1 MSSTGFTATSPSRP
15 DRVGRDGTL
24 RLRFERRGAA
34 TVLASCRYAL
44 PLQVLAPVALD
55 GPAAV
60 VSILNPTGGLVGGD
74 RLTVDV
80 SAEPGAHAVLTTPS
94 ATKVY
99 RSSGA
104 PAVQEVLLRLA
115 SGAAVEYVPDHTIPF
130 PGSALRQAIVAE
142 VGEDA
147 RLLVVDAFAA
157 GRIGRGEAWRF
168 DRLESSLQVRDAAG
182 WLLRDRFALQGHA
195 GWAGLGFTEGAPYFA
210 TIAGFGEPGWPTV
223 GEEVAALAAE
233 TSGVSAAGGIL
244 PRRGWLVR
252 CLAASAPLLTETVE
266 RVWSA
271 ARRHVLGLGPLAL
284 RK

>member
-1 MSSTGFTATSPSRP
+1 MSSAGSTATSHSRA

-34 TVLASCRYAL
+34 TVVASCRYTL
-44 PLQVLAPVALD
+44 PLQVLAPIALE
-55 GPAAV
+55 GAAAV

-74 RLTVDV
+74 RLVVDV
-80 SAEPGAHAVLTTPS
+80 SAEAGAHAVLTTPS

-99 RSSGA
+99 RTAGP

-115 SGAAVEYVPDHTIPF
+115 PGATVEYVPDHTIPF

-142 VGEDA
+142 VGDAA

-157 GRIGRGEAWRF
+157 GRVGRGEAWHFR
-168 DRLESSLQVRDAAG
+168 RLESALVVQDAAG
-182 WLLRDRFALQGHA
+182 WLLRDRFVLQGDA
-195 GWAGLGFTEGAPYFA
+195 GWARLGLAEGAPYFA

-223 GEEVAALAAE
+223 GEEVAALTAG
-233 TSGVSAAGGIL
+233 TTGVSAAGGVL

-252 CLAASAPLLTETVE
+252 CLAATAPLLTETLE
-266 RVWSA
+266 CLWST
-271 ARRHVLGLGPLAL
+271 ARRRILGLGPLAL